1 MILILIAIPADANFL
16 KGYALN
22 GSVLVGY
29 VLKIRIGG
37 ICIGGI
43 RLRFL
48 LMHTFWMDTH
58 SMDTYWWDTCWTDL
72 YWWDTYW
79 WDTYCKTCWCKRFEW
94 IRIAW
99 IRTGG
104 IRVERIRIG
113 GIRIG
118 GIRFEWI
125 CVGYVWCDG
134 YVWDMCGV
142 RYVCDMCGVRY
153 ANNLLKN
160 PATKRLS
167 GKKKTSL
174 GGEFRLCWVWV
185 SIVMPLGGK
194 DLASITNHFINKC
207 VPGDSKWLFMTFLSP
222 SWRSLNLR
230 KGHCVKEPAF
240 SCTNKCKWRHF
251 LKRYLDMHRKRT
263 ACSDEPFFL
272 SSKLLELPTCFQFPS
287 RKTTSNFLLGRPMA
301 AMLVLRYGYT
311 SCMCKQ
317 RYYIWDVFNWKPLSN
332 QRLFIGP
339 IHETMA
345 QPLRNPFFFPGPIG
359 EDSYTLQNSRLELEE
374 NCLSQQENHLNQS
387 TFIKGAIRGS

>member
-1 MILILIAIPADANFL
+1 MYKLWENAGEIKCF
-16 KGYALN
+16 
-22 GSVLVGY
+22 
-29 VLKIRIGG
+29 
-37 ICIGGI
+37 
-43 RLRFL
+43 
-48 LMHTFWMDTH
+48 
-58 SMDTYWWDTCWTDL
+58 
-72 YWWDTYW
+72 
-79 WDTYCKTCWCKRFEW
+79 
-94 IRIAW
+94 
-99 IRTGG
+99 
-104 IRVERIRIG
+104 
-113 GIRIG
+113 
-118 GIRFEWI
+118 
-125 CVGYVWCDG
+125 
-134 YVWDMCGV
+134 
-142 RYVCDMCGVRY
+142 
-153 ANNLLKN
+153 
-160 PATKRLS
+160 LS
-167 GKKKTSL
+167 GFRKKKKTSL

-287 RKTTSNFLLGRPMA
+287 RKNTSNFLLGRPMA

-345 QPLRNPFFFPGPIG
+345 QPLRNPFFFPVQSVRIPTPCKIHGWNWKTTVIWTNPPSSRGYPRLLAVFQG
-359 EDSYTLQNSRLELEE
+359 ENATMRASLALKIELAQRRDASM
-374 NCLSQQENHLNQS
+374 LSEGL
-387 TFIKGAIRGS
+387 FPY